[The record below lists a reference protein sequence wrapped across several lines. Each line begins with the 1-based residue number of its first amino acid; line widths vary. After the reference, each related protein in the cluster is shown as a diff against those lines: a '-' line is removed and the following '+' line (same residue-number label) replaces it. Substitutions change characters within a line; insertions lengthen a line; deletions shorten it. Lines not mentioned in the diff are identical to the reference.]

1 MGRTVLTGAAFAALA
16 VAALTSAALAQGRSA
31 HVNYIL
37 RCAGCH
43 GMTGEGTETGG
54 VPTFL
59 DSISALAADE
69 AGRTYIA
76 HVPGVNSADL
86 SADEIAAVLN
96 YVVEEWGDPATSVPP
111 FTGEEVA
118 RRHAEPMR
126 DIVAARRQVVDRLA
140 AEGKATAPYPW
151 P

>member
-1 MGRTVLTGAAFAALA
+1 MGSALRGIVAAAMLAAPALAEGQTGA
-16 VAALTSAALAQGRSA
+16 RSA
-31 HVNYIL
+31 HVNYVL

-43 GMTGEGTETGG
+43 GMTGEGTEMGG

-59 DSISALAADE
+59 DSISALAADDR
-69 AGRTYIA
+69 GRSYIA
-76 HVPGVNSADL
+76 HVPGINSADL
-86 SADEIAAVLN
+86 SPAEIAAVLN
-96 YVVEEWGDPATSVPP
+96 YVVAEWGDPATDVPA
-111 FTGEEVA
+111 FTEEEIA

-126 DIVAARRQVVDRLA
+126 DIVGARREVVDRLA